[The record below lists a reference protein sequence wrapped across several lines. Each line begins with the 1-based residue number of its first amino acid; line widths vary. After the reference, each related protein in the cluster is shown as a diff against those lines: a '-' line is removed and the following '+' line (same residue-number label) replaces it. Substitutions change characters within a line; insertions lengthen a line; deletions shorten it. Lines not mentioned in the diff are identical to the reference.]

1 MMKRVVMIGSRTAL
15 DARAAVC
22 ARAQAD
28 GHEVVRREIDP
39 ATLGAGRWGRFWAR
53 RRLRNAAACAGDDGL
68 VLLVECPGETAWQ
81 PWMVYAAGAGLR
93 LIAVPAR
100 LKGVDNLAGIRS
112 GVAVYERL
120 ETAADL
126 DLADRA
132 ARAEAQRLAVAA
144 RF

>member
-15 DARAAVC
+15 DAQAAVC

-28 GHEVVRREIDP
+28 GYEVVTWEIDP

-53 RRLRNAAACAGDDGL
+53 WRLRNAAACAGDDGL

-81 PWMVYAAGAGLR
+81 PWMAYAAGAGLR